1 MKIKLALTLVIWT
14 ALWLL
19 SMGIAFSK
27 EKKES
32 LTGHV
37 FYGTMS
43 ISDND
48 PDSGEGDFDLAIF
61 GADAQKP
68 IGGGTFKY
76 GFETGM
82 IFSLDSDVRMFSA
95 SSGSE
100 GGSAAVSVDVYSLLI
115 DYFAGGFLSFE
126 PANWLRLYVGAGP
139 LIVWAKWES
148 EPKPSTAREINSQ
161 SESGF
166 GVGVYARTGLDL
178 FVTEKIGLAIGARVN
193 ETTLSLKY
201 EPGGIDVEGWQYY
214 FAMAVRF

>member
-1 MKIKLALTLVIWT
+1 LKIKPSLTLIICT
-14 ALWLL
+14 AFWLL
-19 SMGIAFSK
+19 SMGNALSQ

-43 ISDND
+43 IANNN
-48 PDSGEGDFDLAIF
+48 PDFGAGDFDIHIF

-82 IFSLDSDVRMFSA
+82 LFSLDSDVRTFSA

-100 GGSAAVSVDVYSLLI
+100 GGRVAVSVDVNSLLF

-126 PANWLRLYVGAGP
+126 PAGWLRLYVGAGP
-139 LIVWAKWES
+139 LLVWAKWDTEPGAATS
-148 EPKPSTAREINSQ
+148 EDIASQ
-161 SESGF
+161 SDSGF
-166 GVGVYARTGLDL
+166 GVGAYARAGLDL
-178 FVTEKIGLAIGARVN
+178 FFTEKIGLTIGARVN

-201 EPGGIDVEGWQYY
+201 EPGEIDVEGWQYY
-214 FAMAVRF
+214 FGMAVRF